1 MLVPLKHIEKGDFGS
16 HVFGIWA
23 YCNPRWRGGARGG
36 SGGGAALLRNVF
48 FGVILTQ
55 NLTRAFP
62 GCFPSENTRKLP
74 RVFNPRKSE
83 KSGQKS
89 VTPKNPFFWPFL
101 AIFGPFLDPLA
112 DPPGTPIFGLFW
124 PFLALFWPFLDPQA
138 DPPGPPK
145 NPHFWPKK
153 GLFWGFWP
161 KTRTLRRL
169 PRPLKIK
176 SAYLGAICFWLEV

>member
-16 HVFGIWA
+16 HDFEIRA
-23 YCNPRWRGGARGG
+23 YSRPRGRGG
-36 SGGGAALLRNVF
+36 SGGGPGGCAALLRNVF

-112 DPPGTPIFGLFW
+112 DPPGTP
-124 PFLALFWPFLDPQA
+124 
-138 DPPGPPK
+138 K

>member
-1 MLVPLKHIEKGDFGS
+1 MRGG
-16 HVFGIWA
+16 
-23 YCNPRWRGGARGG
+23 PRISGGGGARAGNFP
-36 SGGGAALLRNVF
+36 LLRNVF

-55 NLTRAFP
+55 NLTRPFP
-62 GCFPSENTRKLP
+62 GCFPPKKTRKLP
-74 RVFNPRKSE
+74 RVFPPRKSE
-83 KSGQKS
+83 KSGPKS
-89 VTPKNPFFWPFL
+89 VTPKMT
-101 AIFGPFLDPLA
+101 I
-112 DPPGTPIFGLFW
+112 FW

-138 DPPGPPK
+138 DPPGTPK

>member
-1 MLVPLKHIEKGDFGS
+1 MFLE
-16 HVFGIWA
+16 IWA
-23 YCNPRWRGGARGG
+23 YCSPRWRGGARGG
-36 SGGGAALLRNVF
+36 SGGCAALLRNVF

-83 KSGQKS
+83 KSGPKS
-89 VTPKNPFFWPFL
+89 VT
-101 AIFGPFLDPLA
+101 
-112 DPPGTPIFGLFW
+112 T
-124 PFLALFWPFLDPQA
+124 
-138 DPPGPPK
+138 K